1 MRKVG
6 IIATVILVLLI
17 NLFSGGC
24 SPAETYNLKVVTS
37 TALIAQIVERVG
49 GDMVDVVNIIPP
61 AQCPG
66 HFDVKASDIQELAD
80 ASIFLVHGWQGE
92 MFTQELIASAD
103 NPDLNVV
110 SLDIPSNPQSNW
122 MTPSVQEAAVDK
134 VEAALS
140 AVDPDHGA
148 TYQELAEKYKVEVE
162 AKGVEIETR
171 LAGENLDEVNVMCNE
186 QIAGLVQWMGLNIVA
201 TYGRPDSL
209 TPQAVME
216 LVDTAREEGVVLFI
230 DNLQSGADA
239 AAQMAEELG
248 CKRITLTNFPG
259 GFDGTETWEKAIDYD
274 VELVLGAIFD

>member
-24 SPAETYNLKVVTS
+24 SPAETSNLKVVTS

-122 MTPSVQEAAVDK
+122 MTPSVQQAAVDK

-259 GFDGTETWEKAIDYD
+259 GFDGTETWEKAIDHD
-274 VELVLGAIFD
+274 VELVLGAISN